1 MRAAAE
7 AATVI
12 GVIVAL
18 CTQARLRTRIQEWAV
33 VRYVYRWTRF
43 QNAASG
49 IHPDNSRRNRLTRSM
64 LGWLVPRSYRPGGE
78 IPDDKRISLDNEIE
92 YRLPW
97 FNLHALKN
105 NPRLYDRIKD
115 YSDVKETPR
124 WVKELRECHRGV
136 VCADCGT
143 DYGEP
148 SKTEEIGRNRE
159 RSLLRGRIRLVLPE
173 SRVRRWVRRRVRQW
187 FGGRDDRLS
196 GWKCPEG
203 SVCMAEGAESDHYC
217 RSCRTRREY
226 QELGAQFPS

>member
-18 CTQARLRTRIQEWAV
+18 CTQARIRTRIQEWAV

-49 IHPDNSRRNRLTRSM
+49 IHPDNSRRNRLTRSV
-64 LGWLVPRSYRPGGE
+64 LGWLVPRSYRPGSE

-92 YRLPW
+92 YRMPW

-105 NPRLYDRIKD
+105 NQRLYDRIKD

-143 DYGEP
+143 GLRR
-148 SKTEEIGRNRE
+148 TQQNGRDRAKPRALIVEGSYPTSASRE
-159 RSLLRGRIRLVLPE
+159 QSPTLGQAPDPAM
-173 SRVRRWVRRRVRQW
+173 VRRARRQAVRLEMPRRVCLH
-187 FGGRDDRLS
+187 G
-196 GWKCPEG
+196 
-203 SVCMAEGAESDHYC
+203 
-217 RSCRTRREY
+217 
-226 QELGAQFPS
+226 